1 MATTN
6 IDKTPLEQLKQ
17 IEKKQK
23 EMLLNKSLKRLKELC
38 KLVLKTKE
46 RVNSIMEI
54 LGLPEKDAKGIID
67 WINSLSDVQLSDDDK
82 KEIRTEEIDTM
93 QDKKEEV
100 EEESEKYWRNIMDS
114 GSAYTLTSPS
124 LSTLATSAV
133 WYSAWTANNAIP
145 TQYVTSGG
153 LEIKC

>member
-133 WYSAWTANNAIP
+133 WYYAWTANNAIP